1 MGDLITARFPW
12 EPVKPASTEE
22 TVAALQRDMAYI
34 VAYTAVVVHSTRDE
48 LRMVVNVRRGQ
59 IVPRGE
65 CSFTDGSTFE
75 LQDIGAPQ
83 IGADEMTV
91 KGLMAKVF
99 EIATGLGL
107 ELA

>member
-1 MGDLITARFPW
+1 MTELVPQRFPW
-12 EPVKPASTEE
+12 EPVPTEE

-34 VAYTAVVVHSTRDE
+34 VAYTAVMVHSTRPE
-48 LRMVVNVRRGQ
+48 LQMVVNTRRGQ

-65 CSFTDGSTFE
+65 CSFTEGTTFE

-91 KGLMAKVF
+91 KDLMAKVF
-99 EIATGLGL
+99 EIATELGL